1 MNTYAAIQYISEKL
15 EKELSP
21 LLTYHHFGHTLA
33 VANRAIAIA
42 HSEGVEQAETLSLLS
57 IAAYFH
63 DAGFLISHENHEYH
77 SCQIVQAILPSF
89 AFSDAQ
95 IEHITALIMA
105 TKIPQSPK
113 NQLAEI
119 LCDADLDYLGDHN
132 FYAISQTLWQELYN
146 LDKIDNSNNW
156 NQIQVHFL
164 ESHRYFTPTNQLARN
179 SEKQKRIEELKSKY

>member
-1 MNTYAAIQYISEKL
+1 
-15 EKELSP
+15 
-21 LLTYHHFGHTLA
+21 
-33 VANRAIAIA
+33 
-42 HSEGVEQAETLSLLS
+42 
-57 IAAYFH
+57 
-63 DAGFLISHENHEYH
+63 
-77 SCQIVQAILPSF
+77 
-89 AFSDAQ
+89 
-95 IEHITALIMA
+95 MA